1 MKKEKNDL
9 KNGIPLLSLGL
20 ALNKY
25 AALDNHIFLNLGF
38 IINKIGIISYMY
50 TYLPGKIKME

>member
-1 MKKEKNDL
+1 ME
-9 KNGIPLLSLGL
+9 SLCWVLAL